1 MGSHKVLDD
10 QYGKGVNMHK
20 EIYELAKEYLIE
32 NIGELVSA
40 DDVYFDA
47 QQNTWNVK
55 IIAKTPHGMLILGE
69 MHLDQNKNIVDVPTK
84 DTLLNILKSK
94 LQEERVLIDVPR
106 SDLARIKNMICGVRV
121 YG

>member
-1 MGSHKVLDD
+1 VLDD

-20 EIYELAKEYLIE
+20 EIYEMAKEYLIE
-32 NIGELVSA
+32 NIGELISA

-47 QQNTWNVK
+47 QQKTWNVK

-69 MHLDQNKNIVDVPTK
+69 MHFDQNKNIVDVPTK
-84 DTLLNILKSK
+84 DTLLNILRSK
-94 LQEERVLIDVPR
+94 LREERVLIDVSR
-106 SDLARIKNMICGVRV
+106 SDLARIKSMIHGVHV

>member
-1 MGSHKVLDD
+1 MLDD

-40 DDVYFDA
+40 DDIYFDA

-69 MHLDQNKNIVDVPTK
+69 MHLDRNKKIVDVPTK
-84 DTLLNILKSK
+84 ETLLNILKSK

-106 SDLARIKNMICGVRV
+106 SDLARIKNMVCGVRV